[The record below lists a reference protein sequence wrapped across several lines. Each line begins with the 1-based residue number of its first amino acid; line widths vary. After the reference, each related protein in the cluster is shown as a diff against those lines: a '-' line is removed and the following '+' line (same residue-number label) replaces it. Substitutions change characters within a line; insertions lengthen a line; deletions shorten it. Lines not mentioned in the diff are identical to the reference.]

1 MIFRFFSVSAVSLA
15 MLSWS
20 MIGSQDLMG
29 MQAVSRG
36 QLEIVSREGSEEVVG
51 YYPLLRNFTDLTLTL
66 TSYVTRLPFLSHPP
80 SLPLP
85 LPGSTSPGSL
95 RRGSLRWCD

>member
-1 MIFRFFSVSAVSLA
+1 MRRSALSPQTRDLTELMIFLFFSVSAVSLA

-20 MIGSQDLMG
+20 MMGSQDLMG
-29 MQAVSRG
+29 MQTVSRG

-66 TSYVTRLPFLSHPP
+66 TSYVTRLPFLP
-80 SLPLP
+80 PLP
-85 LPGSTSPGSL
+85 PTNPG
-95 RRGSLRWCD
+95 